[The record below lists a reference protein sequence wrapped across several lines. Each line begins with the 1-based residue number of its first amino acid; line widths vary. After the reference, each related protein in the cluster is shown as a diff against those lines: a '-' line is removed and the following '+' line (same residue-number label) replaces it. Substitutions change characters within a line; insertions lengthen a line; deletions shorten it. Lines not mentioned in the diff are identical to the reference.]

1 MIWAILRAQIL
12 SLRLRGGTRRGGAV
26 FGVVTSLIFYG
37 FWMILALGISAYFS
51 SPDLAE
57 TFLPVLSTGLLF
69 TMLYWQLVPVI
80 TAGFGASIDLRKLQ
94 VYPIPHRKL
103 FAVEILLR
111 LTSSAEMLIV
121 LAGAT
126 FGLMRNPRSGAA
138 VKSLV
143 VLAAV
148 LFAAANLLLSAG
160 TRHWLERLFRR
171 TRMKEAGMVLLVVL
185 VLLPQL
191 LFVSNLRKGA
201 LLRFAPSQIVWP
213 WGAAAHLMVGDS
225 VAAAVS
231 ISVLWLALAVWFGH
245 RQFEY
250 SFREDFAGAARR
262 EEPDAKPAGF
272 RELLYRMP
280 SRFLGDPLA
289 ALLEKELRTLFRIP
303 RFRMVY
309 AMSGLFGIIPYLPT
323 LRNPRGA
330 PSFWM
335 QNSLTIMCLYGL
347 LVLGPISYWNAFG
360 FDRSAVQGYFL
371 WPIRFR
377 EALVAKN
384 IAVALLLIPQIAM
397 IALAGRLLRLPVTPA
412 RFAETVLVILIAA
425 LYWFSMGNILSVR
438 LPRAMDPDKMNQ
450 MSGKMQ
456 ALSIWI
462 APFLLLP
469 IVIAY
474 WARAVFGNELVFAG
488 VLLIAA
494 VVGKVFYDIGLD
506 SAVNTAN
513 SRREAMLMELSRS
526 DGPLSI
532 T

>member
-12 SLRLRGGTRRGGAV
+12 SLRLRAGSRAAGTIFGALT
-26 FGVVTSLIFYG
+26 GLIFYS
-37 FWMILALGISAYFS
+37 FWTLFAIGISMYFS
-51 SPDLAE
+51 SPDLTG

-69 TMLYWQLVPVI
+69 AMLYWQLAPII

-94 VYPIPHRKL
+94 LYPIPHRKL
-103 FAVEILLR
+103 FAVELLLR
-111 LTSSAEMLIV
+111 LISSGEMLIL

-126 FGLMRNPRSGAA
+126 VGLMRNPREAGG
-138 VKSLV
+138 VKGLV
-143 VLAAV
+143 ALAAV

-160 TRHWLERLFRR
+160 TRHWIERLFRR
-171 TRMKEAGMVLLVVL
+171 TRMKEAAMVLLVVL

-191 LFVSNLRKGA
+191 LLASNFRKGT
-201 LLRFAPSQIVWP
+201 LLCFAPSQIVWP
-213 WGAAAHLMVGDS
+213 WGAGAHLMVGDS
-225 VAAAVS
+225 IAASVS
-231 ISVLWLALAVWFGH
+231 ISLLWLALAFWFGH
-245 RQFEY
+245 RQFER
-250 SFREDFAGAARR
+250 SFREDFAGAARH

-272 RELLYRMP
+272 RDLLYRMP
-280 SRFLGDPLA
+280 SRFLKDPLA
-289 ALLEKELRTLFRIP
+289 ALVEKELRTLFRIP

-309 AMSGLFGIIPYLPT
+309 AMSGLFGLIPFLPS
-323 LRNPRGA
+323 LRSPRTV

-335 QNSLTIMCLYGL
+335 QNALPIMCLYGL

-360 FDRSAVQGYFL
+360 FDRSAVQGYFS

-377 EALVAKN
+377 DALVAKN
-384 IAVALLLIPQIAM
+384 IAVSLLLIPQIAM
-397 IALAGRLLRLPVTPA
+397 IALAGRMLRLPITPG

-462 APFLLLP
+462 APFLLIP
-469 IVIAY
+469 IVLAY
-474 WARAVFGNELVFAG
+474 WARAVFDNELVFAG
-488 VLLIAA
+488 ILLIAA
-494 VVGKVFYDIGLD
+494 VVGKIFYDIGLD
-506 SAVNTAN
+506 SAVKTAHL
-513 SRREAMLMELSRS
+513 RREAMLMELSRS
-526 DGPLSI
+526 EGPLSV